1 MTDAFVHQLPR
12 LRACCAAHV
21 RACRPVA
28 PAAAGG
34 ISSFISSL
42 ACQALFNLSHAP
54 SPRIP
59 FDLSSS
65 SCLPPH
71 CCLEQRGGA
80 GLPLGTTRAAL
91 SSGGCSTSAS
101 SPLAEGGPALPPALR
116 ALLPDALSG
125 ALTPMVAARVALPSK
140 TRGVEM
146 LSLLSPESAALWSS
160 PKHLML
166 SAWEQRRKGIRP
178 VTPFVGISPQE
189 YPRYITRKLQ
199 ADMVYLVHHS
209 PGMIYNGVFGI
220 VKDPKDNSI
229 RDIIDARPFNCA
241 RGGVAT
247 PVHLPSP
254 ADLARLQFAP
264 GERVVVGKMDISNY
278 YHHIRTPRWMHRLCA
293 LPPLTPQQLTSMG
306 LDPTGPCVPVCS
318 TLCMGILD
326 AVPIAQE
333 ISVRI
338 ARAACPSIRFLH
350 ELPQDTPVVMSLGPV
365 LAIYLDDFAP
375 IAAEQHST
383 HAQAVKTALQAG
395 MEAAG
400 FIVHITK
407 DVAISPAPCDVIG
420 CRISN
425 SASEGVVMG
434 PSPSRS
440 LRLAARTMDF
450 LRHSTASSK
459 QLESLLGE
467 WAWSLLAFR
476 PLFSVFFSVYRFV
489 RLAGASATP
498 FSIWPSV
505 RQEFFIQLALLP
517 LLRARLSRPCGPR
530 VYFTDAS
537 NFGGAV
543 VSRPVSLPHVTVFP
557 VDTSRVWEYPAHINA
572 LEFRSVLDML
582 GLAAEGL
589 THQLRVD
596 SKVVLGILRKG
607 RSSSWPLNHAQL
619 ARKAAGLQLTR
630 GGGVNVGYVPSAVNP
645 ADGPS
650 RGEGGTAALQRY
662 LDEWL

>member
-1 MTDAFVHQLPR
+1 
-12 LRACCAAHV
+12 
-21 RACRPVA
+21 
-28 PAAAGG
+28 
-34 ISSFISSL
+34 
-42 ACQALFNLSHAP
+42 
-54 SPRIP
+54 
-59 FDLSSS
+59 
-65 SCLPPH
+65 
-71 CCLEQRGGA
+71 
-80 GLPLGTTRAAL
+80 
-91 SSGGCSTSAS
+91 
-101 SPLAEGGPALPPALR
+101 
-116 ALLPDALSG
+116 
-125 ALTPMVAARVALPSK
+125 VALPSK

-306 LDPTGPCVPVCS
+306 LDPTGPRVPVCS

-350 ELPQDTPVVMSLGPV
+350 ELPKDTPVVMSLGPV

-407 DVAISPAPCDVIG
+407 DVAISPAPCDVHDWLPHLQLG
-420 CRISN
+420 LGGRCYGPLTISLPAFGGPHYGFPPALN
-425 SASEGVVMG
+425 GVEQAAGIPARRMG
-434 PSPSRS
+434 MVPAGFPSP
-440 LRLAARTMDF
+440 LQRLF
-450 LRHSTASSK
+450 LCLQVRPPGRRFCYP
-459 QLESLLGE
+459 LLD
-467 WAWSLLAFR
+467 LALGPAGIFHT
-476 PLFSVFFSVYRFV
+476 V
-489 RLAGASATP
+489 GASPPTSRPPEPPVRATRLLHRC
-498 FSIWPSV
+498 I
-505 RQEFFIQLALLP
+505 EFRGSGGLAP
-517 LLRARLSRPCGPR
+517 RLSPTRYGFPSGHVKGVGVPRP
-530 VYFTDAS
+530 Y
-537 NFGGAV
+537 
-543 VSRPVSLPHVTVFP
+543 
-557 VDTSRVWEYPAHINA
+557 
-572 LEFRSVLDML
+572 
-582 GLAAEGL
+582 
-589 THQLRVD
+589 
-596 SKVVLGILRKG
+596 
-607 RSSSWPLNHAQL
+607 
-619 ARKAAGLQLTR
+619 
-630 GGGVNVGYVPSAVNP
+630 
-645 ADGPS
+645 
-650 RGEGGTAALQRY
+650 QRA
-662 LDEWL
+662 